1 MIFQLFSKKPI
12 FSDLRDP
19 SSLPLDFRT
28 LEVYFLIRLIVF
40 ALSFQSKNTKS
51 YTLLFQYFPSLGF
64 VLWLIV
70 VLLFD
75 FVIWIFGVGLL
86 LGFVTWIFGMILLL
100 DFWWLLLGFF
110 TMWCVTW
117 IFGIGLTNDHYL
129 DFLEADLMRQ
139 CTSF

>member
-19 SSLPLDFRT
+19 SSLPLAFRT
-28 LEVYFLIRLIVF
+28 LEVYFLFRLIVF

-51 YTLLFQYFPSLGF
+51 YTLLFQYFSFLGF

-75 FVIWIFGVGLL
+75 FVILIFGVGLL
-86 LGFVTWIFGMILLL
+86 LGFFTWIFGMILLL

-129 DFLEADLMRQ
+129 NFCKADLMSQ

>member
-12 FSDLRDP
+12 FLDLRDP
-19 SSLPLDFRT
+19 SSLPLAFRT
-28 LEVYFLIRLIVF
+28 LEVYVLFRLIVF

-51 YTLLFQYFPSLGF
+51 HTLLFQYFPFLGF

-86 LGFVTWIFGMILLL
+86 LGFFTWIFGMILLL
-100 DFWWLLLGFF
+100 DFWCWIATWICHLDFWVGLLLGF
-110 TMWCVTW
+110 VTW
-117 IFGIGLTNDHYL
+117 IFW
-129 DFLEADLMRQ
+129 
-139 CTSF
+139 C